1 MLSSIKGKDEAEQR
15 LLLGKILFNLEME
28 RHTEQGKCI
37 YKYKIGDYLIF
48 TILWNKE
55 YVFYINIVII
65 AKLFHWILHIINQ

>member
-37 YKYKIGDYLIF
+37 WQYKGADLIF
-48 TILWNKE
+48 TIMWNKE
-55 YVFYINIVII
+55 LVFT
-65 AKLFHWILHIINQ
+65 